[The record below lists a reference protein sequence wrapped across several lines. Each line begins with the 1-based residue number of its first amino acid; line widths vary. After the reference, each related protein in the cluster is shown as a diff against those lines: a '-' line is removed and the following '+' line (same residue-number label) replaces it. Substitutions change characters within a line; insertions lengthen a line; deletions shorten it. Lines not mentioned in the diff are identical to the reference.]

1 MKYIYYNMLI
11 WLLASCSFLEEYSQD
26 TVYVRGYQDLEE
38 LLVGEGYMSAYA
50 ANSLAYQWGYY
61 PYIHYMQDETEECS
75 SDFVNSDYSRKD
87 QIFGYY
93 TWQQRCGVNEQ
104 GTSWADESRDW
115 TKLYYHVN
123 IVNNVIDL
131 IDEQITGSEDERLG
145 ALRLKGEAYFLRGA
159 YYFTLVNLY
168 GKPYSAA
175 TATQDPAVPL
185 KLSGEIQDV
194 VFGRESVAEVYEQIL
209 SDLKTAETCLGQ
221 TPDPATV
228 YQADSTALH
237 LLLSRVYLYMQ
248 NWEQALKYAR
258 KVIGVRP
265 ELRDLNDFNSGG
277 FLDKS
282 SEETI
287 FSMGGNNIVCNTVN
301 LNAAFQ
307 VSGEL
312 YDTYD
317 DNDLRKNIFF
327 WKYNNFIGYAKVG
340 AGPGSFGQTPDPDN
354 REYYYFCYAMYYPGT
369 RLGVS
374 DNWLL
379 RTAQAY
385 LNGAEAA
392 AYLGDERTARE
403 LLEALRVKRWDR
415 EKYEPI
421 QKTGEAL
428 VTEIRDE
435 RRRELCLEGHR
446 WFDLRRYMV
455 CEKYPFTKEIQK
467 VYYVYDDSGNQIIEK
482 RVYKLEKNDPAYT
495 LPIPYEVLD
504 YNTGM
509 EDNPHPQRSYVSEP
523 FN

>member
-1 MKYIYYNMLI
+1 M
-11 WLLASCSFLEEYSQD
+11 
-26 TVYVRGYQDLEE
+26 
-38 LLVGEGYMSAYA
+38 
-50 ANSLAYQWGYY
+50 
-61 PYIHYMQDETEECS
+61 
-75 SDFVNSDYSRKD
+75 
-87 QIFGYY
+87 
-93 TWQQRCGVNEQ
+93 
-104 GTSWADESRDW
+104 
-115 TKLYYHVN
+115 
-123 IVNNVIDL
+123 
-131 IDEQITGSEDERLG
+131 
-145 ALRLKGEAYFLRGA
+145 
-159 YYFTLVNLY
+159 
-168 GKPYSAA
+168 
-175 TATQDPAVPL
+175 
-185 KLSGEIQDV
+185 
-194 VFGRESVAEVYEQIL
+194 
-209 SDLKTAETCLGQ
+209 
-221 TPDPATV
+221 
-228 YQADSTALH
+228 
-237 LLLSRVYLYMQ
+237 
-248 NWEQALKYAR
+248 
-258 KVIGVRP
+258 
-265 ELRDLNDFNSGG
+265 
-277 FLDKS
+277 
-282 SEETI
+282 
-287 FSMGGNNIVCNTVN
+287 N

-379 RTAQAY
+379 RTAEAY

-455 CEKYPFTKEIQK
+455 CEISFYK
-467 VYYVYDDSGNQIIEK
+467 GN
-482 RVYKLEKNDPAYT
+482 
-495 LPIPYEVLD
+495 
-504 YNTGM
+504 
-509 EDNPHPQRSYVSEP
+509 SESLLCL
-523 FN
+523 